1 MANLTRYNL
10 WKSSTRVEGK
20 PFVSPQGE
28 WVKFED
34 VKELLKP
41 AQNSDYAAALSTVC
55 MLARSLMDEA
65 SYKKYLSL
73 SEALRASIAKR
84 NCA

>member
-1 MANLTRYNL
+1 MANLTRYRLNEFDAL
-10 WKSSTRVEGK
+10 HNFFEKHSAG
-20 PFVSPQGE
+20 P
-28 WVKFED
+28 WVKFEH